1 MISKTA
7 NHLTTPLQIYLHYGE
22 AEAEVR
28 ACQHS
33 EVAANTK
40 TISIED
46 FNTDLTGKCCLHAK
60 ISTC

>member
-46 FNTDLTGKCCLHAK
+46 FNTLYN
-60 ISTC
+60 